1 MASRLSGWTNVG
13 AGSVVAAAA
22 LLLTGCTQKQ
32 PPVNVLLDNQS
43 TATLE
48 VQVDLPARGPLGRKA
63 NHEAFRMLVP
73 PGMVWQNGRDTLRVG
88 TEPNDRK
95 QFRIMVADVTKD
107 PRVWYTPFLVP
118 GGRKHC
124 SVTFTGAPGNL
135 AWRVTGAEGEGEA
148 LVPYPMT
155 GTGGESVSE

>member
-1 MASRLSGWTNVG
+1 MVSRVSGW
-13 AGSVVAAAA
+13 AVVVVMGAAAVQS
-22 LLLTGCTQKQ
+22 GCTQKQ
-32 PPVNVLLDNQS
+32 QAVNVLVDNQS
-43 TATLE
+43 SATLE

-73 PGMVWQNGRDTLRVG
+73 PGLVWQNGRDTLRVG

-95 QFRIMVADVTKD
+95 QFRIMVADVTTD

-118 GGRKHC
+118 GGRKSC
-124 SVTFTGAPGNL
+124 SVTFSGAPGDL
-135 AWRVTGAEGEGEA
+135 AWRVTHASGESEK

-155 GTGGESVSE
+155 GEVGEPAAE